1 MAQHF
6 PVVQPSGASSVPT
19 FGGGTDSADLW
30 LMQLKSYFHLA
41 PNLDSDA
48 KKICFASTRMTDQA
62 LMWYRSWLED
72 VEPED
77 LESTFAE
84 FSTELLERFSPGIDV
99 DSARMRL
106 LCMTFPS
113 GMSVDDFYSKHFLP
127 TLLRTRE
134 PDSRDRALLFC
145 QKLPSGMKEAVLYRS
160 PETAAS
166 AYQAARLYEFANQ
179 GQPSSSVSVSAL
191 PPLPSQA
198 SIHVAELVEQ
208 LEELRASIHA
218 MSSQSPRNRSSYF
231 SRSAPRPAFNAS
243 SNSRSGISEEA
254 KQRCM
259 AERRCFNCKRP
270 GHLANACRLP
280 RSDKF
285 PTL

>member
-1 MAQHF
+1 
-6 PVVQPSGASSVPT
+6 
-19 FGGGTDSADLW
+19 
-30 LMQLKSYFHLA
+30 MQLKSYFHLA
-41 PNLDSDA
+41 PNLHSDD
-48 KKICFASTRMTDQA
+48 KKICFASTRMTGQA
-62 LMWYRSWLED
+62 LMWYQSWLGD
-72 VEPED
+72 VEPGN
-77 LESTFAE
+77 LQSTFAE
-84 FSTELLERFSPGIDV
+84 YCDELLERFSPRIDV

-179 GQPSSSVSVSAL
+179 GQSSSSSVSVSVL

-208 LEELRASIHA
+208 LEELRASFHA
-218 MSSQSPRNRSSYF
+218 MSSQLPRNRSSYS
-231 SRSAPRPAFNAS
+231 SRPAPRPAFTAS

-254 KQRCM
+254 KQRC
-259 AERRCFNCKRP
+259 
-270 GHLANACRLP
+270 LA
-280 RSDKF
+280 
-285 PTL
+285 

>member
-1 MAQHF
+1 
-6 PVVQPSGASSVPT
+6 
-19 FGGGTDSADLW
+19 
-30 LMQLKSYFHLA
+30 MQLKSYFHLA

-84 FSTELLERFSPGIDV
+84 FSAELLESFSPGIDV

-145 QKLPSGMKEAVLYRS
+145 QKLPSGMKEALLYRS